1 LLPVYVDKEQELGVM
16 SIAFLLD
23 DKDDAIVWR
32 GPKKSGKYSESCLK
46 QTLNK
51 IKSCINQ
58 SLNKIPI

>member
-1 LLPVYVDKEQELGVM
+1 M

-46 QTLNK
+46 QILNK